1 MSTSHQHIF
10 RKTKRLKAL
19 SIGFLLLFDKIG
31 VLKYIVPIVNK
42 IVKFFGVKKELN
54 ENLNYRIY
62 AKSFENAFLSNE
74 TNKSEQKKALFF
86 FTMGSESSY
95 LLRQLIIA
103 KYLESLHWKVEF
115 LCCTGFTNAC
125 NKERI
130 GKSQEDTPFMCSE
143 CSWGYSYIQEKT
155 KVPINYLE
163 KKKLDHDE
171 IEKITTL
178 SSIEECINYQTK
190 EQIPLGEIT
199 KVNVLRY
206 FYQGTFY
213 DTKDELKI
221 YKKYLRGTL
230 QATKSI
236 ESYLSSHKIDLVLT
250 MNGSGNLDQSM
261 ICFAK
266 KQGINYI
273 TQESFIGTN
282 SWIYKKNGIAIHLD
296 FISEWE
302 KYGSKLSEVERNK
315 LHQFLFK
322 IKKGEVYTTK
332 LHDSEIGELTQKKG
346 VTLFTNM
353 NFDTYVLGRN
363 SLFSSM
369 ENWLIETITFW
380 KENVKEI
387 PLYIRAHPG
396 EYKMATPAVKF
407 TRDIVNHLLSDTIIL
422 IDSNSDINSYSLV
435 LNSHYVITYSST
447 IGVEAMM
454 MDVPCVSAGEAFYKP
469 FAIAPQNKLA
479 YFEILEKMNENPRIY
494 PIHEAQLE
502 SYLYYLYFIKT
513 THFKGFDINR
523 AISKIELANLGNY
536 EKLVEINKE
545 ILDTF
550 YNQCVIDE

>member
-1 MSTSHQHIF
+1 MSSNHRHIF
-10 RKTKRLKAL
+10 RKTKRFKGG
-19 SIGFLLLFDKIG
+19 SIGLILLFDKIG
-31 VLKYIVPIVNK
+31 ILKYIIPILNK
-42 IVKFFGVKKELN
+42 VIKFSGIKKEFN
-54 ENLNYRIY
+54 VNLNYRIY
-62 AKSFENAFLSNE
+62 AKSFENAFLSNQ
-74 TNKSEQKKALFF
+74 TFDSDSKKALFF

-103 KYLESLHWKVEF
+103 KYLESKNWKVEF
-115 LCCTGFTNAC
+115 LCCTGFTSAC

-130 GKSQEDTPFMCSE
+130 GKSQEDTAFMCTE
-143 CSWGYSYIQEKT
+143 CSWGYSFIQEKT
-155 KVPINYLE
+155 KIPLSFLE
-163 KKKLDHDE
+163 KIQLDRDE
-171 IEKITTL
+171 VERINSITNL
-178 SSIEECINYQTK
+178 EDCINFKTK
-190 EQIPLGEIT
+190 ELIPIGEIT

-206 FYQGTFY
+206 FYQGTLCN
-213 DTKDELKI
+213 TTAELKI
-221 YKKYLRGTL
+221 YKKYLLGTL
-230 QATKSI
+230 QAIKSI
-236 ESYLSSHKIDLVLT
+236 ESYLSLNKVDLIVT

-261 ICFAK
+261 IYWAK
-266 KQGINYI
+266 KQRLNYI
-273 TQESFIGTN
+273 TQESFLGTN

-302 KYGSKLSEVERNK
+302 KYGSRLSEEQRNE

-332 LHDSEIGELTQKKG
+332 LHNSDIGELALKKG

-380 KENVKEI
+380 KEHVKET
-387 PLYIRAHPG
+387 PLYIRVHPG
-396 EYKMATPAVKF
+396 ETKMATPAVKF
-407 TRDIVNHLLSDTIIL
+407 TREIVEPYLDESIIL
-422 IDSNSDINSYSLV
+422 IDSHSEINSYSLV
-435 LNSHYVITYSST
+435 LNSNYVITYSST

-469 FAIAPQNKLA
+469 FAMAPQDKSS
-479 YFEILEKMNENPRIY
+479 YFELLKQLNINPRIY
-494 PIHEAQLE
+494 PIQVEQLE

-523 AISKIELANLGNY
+523 NISKIELANLANY
-536 EKLVEINKE
+536 EKLVENNME
-545 ILDTF
+545 ILETF